1 MSGWSTCRT
10 PNRPGPPQNTAAPAE
25 CATTAHAQD
34 AHNARADA
42 MLISGFMATTARP
55 PASPTRSSGFEPY
68 VPASQSP
75 AEFTLKAIVIGSLF
89 GLLFGASTVYLGL
102 RAGLTVSASIPI
114 AVLAISVL
122 KKLGGSTIL
131 ENNIVQTIGS
141 AGESVAGGVVFTIPA
156 LIFLVPEG
164 PKYFSYFQILMLAF
178 AGGIMGVLMMVP
190 LRRALIVKEHGV
202 LPYPEGAACADVLV
216 AGERGGALAAT
227 VFSGLAVGAVW
238 KALSW
243 IVQLFRTDVGYSMPR
258 TSFFPN
264 ATLNV
269 DISPEYMGVGYVIGP
284 RIAGVMFAGG
294 VLSWL
299 VLLPLLTIL
308 GNYMTVPF
316 PPVPASGLM
325 IKQMSA
331 RQLWSAYI
339 RYTGAGAVLAAGLI
353 TLARTIPTIVSSFR
367 DSAKDFGGGKG
378 AVVQSRTERD
388 IPMIVVLVGSLALA
402 IFLAVAPRMPTNGN
416 FLASLLIV
424 IFGFFFVTVSSRITG
439 LIGSSSNPI
448 SGMTIATLILTCT
461 IFVALG
467 WTGDAYAPVAL
478 CVGAVICIAAAQA
491 GGTSQDLKT
500 GYIVGATPIYQQIG
514 LLIGVITSAL
524 VIGMTTLYLHSVM
537 TIGSQAL
544 PAPQATLMSTI
555 IKGLL
560 SQNLPWGLVL
570 VGVFISITLEL
581 CGIHSLSFAVGS
593 YLPIATTAPIF
604 AGGLV
609 RWFVER
615 KTGVAEESEVG
626 SGTLFSSGLIAGGSL
641 AGILY
646 AVLFGRHIIGAADD
660 AGTLGLIPLLHEGTI
675 GMVAGGLL
683 FAALGIVLARAA
695 QKKLA

>member
-1 MSGWSTCRT
+1 MR
-10 PNRPGPPQNTAAPAE
+10 GPKT
-25 CATTAHAQD
+25 
-34 AHNARADA
+34 
-42 MLISGFMATTARP
+42 GFSRLPP
-55 PASPTRSSGFEPY
+55 PASRLDVISTAMAKTPTKTPTPKGTFQPY
-68 VPASQSP
+68 VPASKSP
-75 AEFTLKAIVIGSLF
+75 AEFTVKAVVLGVLF

-122 KKLGGSTIL
+122 KKLGGATIL
-131 ENNIVQTIGS
+131 ENNMVQTIGS
-141 AGESVAGGVVFTIPA
+141 AGESIAGGVVFTIPA
-156 LIFLVPEG
+156 LIFLTPDG

-178 AGGIMGVLMMVP
+178 AGGILGILMMVP

-202 LPYPEGAACADVLV
+202 LPYPEGAACADVLI
-216 AGERGGALAAT
+216 AGERGGALAKT
-227 VFSGLAVGAVW
+227 VFTGLGVGAAW
-238 KALSW
+238 KSVSW
-243 IVQLFRTDVGYSMPR
+243 IVQIFRTDIGASLSR

-299 VLLPLLTIL
+299 VLLPLLSIM
-308 GNYMTVPF
+308 GNHMTVPF
-316 PPVPASGLM
+316 PPVPASGLR
-325 IKQMSA
+325 IDQMSA

-367 DSAKDFGGGKG
+367 DSMKDFGGG
-378 AVVQSRTERD
+378 AVAVKVRTERD
-388 IPMIVVLVGSLALA
+388 LGAMVVLGGSLALA
-402 IFLAVAPRMPTNGN
+402 IFLAVAPGMPTQGN
-416 FLASLLIV
+416 FLAAILII

-439 LIGSSSNPI
+439 LIGTSSNPI

-461 IFVALG
+461 IFVAIG

-500 GYIVGATPIYQQIG
+500 GYLVGATPIYQQIG
-514 LLIGVITSAL
+514 LIIGVVTSAF
-524 VIGMTTLYLHSVM
+524 VIGVTTLYLHNVM

-555 IKGLL
+555 IRGLL

-604 AGGLV
+604 AGGMV

-646 AVLFGRHIIGAADD
+646 AVLFGRHIINAADD
-660 AGTLGLIPLLHEGTI
+660 SDTLGIIPMLHEGTL

-695 QKKLA
+695 QKKLG